1 MIRMAQMAFNNS
13 ISEDREDIQ
22 FENLIQKR
30 NQVKLSILSNKEQA
44 NRIVTRQI
52 PVQLLAL
59 EWLNKIEASIET
71 RAYLVENFLPILVL
85 GCEKVLKEAQIKN
98 LLNEN
103 KKDLNFNPIN
113 QLAQFL
119 MRNNPKFNNSNETSA
134 YVRTMR
140 EVYQELREQMFAFQE
155 NKLAKV
161 KADVRK
167 RRNERERIEKA
178 RELEMERRTLRI
190 EDLFSNFL
198 LLPNGRIETAIV
210 CFILK

>member
-1 MIRMAQMAFNNS
+1 MAQMAFNNNL
-13 ISEDREDIQ
+13 SEEREDVQ

-30 NQVKLSILSNKEQA
+30 NQVKLSIISNKEQA

-98 LLNEN
+98 LLSEN

-190 EDLFSNFL
+190 EDLFSNFHI
-198 LLPNGRIETAIV
+198 LPNGRIETEIV
-210 CFILK
+210 CYLY

>member
-1 MIRMAQMAFNNS
+1 MAFNNN

-30 NQVKLSILSNKEQA
+30 NQVKLSIVSNKEQA

-190 EDLFSNFL
+190 EDLFSNFH

-210 CFILK
+210 CFMLK

>member
-1 MIRMAQMAFNNS
+1 MAQMAFNNNL
-13 ISEDREDIQ
+13 SEEREDVQ

-30 NQVKLSILSNKEQA
+30 NQVKLSIISNKEQA

-98 LLNEN
+98 LLSEN

-190 EDLFSNFL
+190 EDLFSNFHI
-198 LLPNGRIETAIV
+198 LPNGRIETEIV
-210 CFILK
+210 CY